1 MKRVLTFLLLISL
14 LTTGCANQQIADRS
28 TEQIAEQIAEQER
41 SEAVEVS
48 SAEPATGTIFA
59 MDTVMD
65 FTIYGESSLL
75 TAAEAK
81 VNELEAKLSVTDSGS
96 EIYAINRDGSGTLSE
111 DSADLLSRALDLCAL
126 TNGALDISI
135 YPVVRAWGFTTGNY
149 GIPEEDEL
157 AELLS
162 HVDYLSVDYDSDTDT
177 VALAPGMEIDLGSVA
192 KGYTGDQV
200 IELLRENGVT
210 SALLNLG
217 GNVQALGAKPDGSP
231 WRVAVQDPSGN
242 DYLGVLEI
250 DNQAVITSGGYERY
264 FVEDGVTYWH
274 IIDPATGAPAR
285 SGLISVTI
293 VGDSGLL
300 CDGLSTSLFVMGLED
315 ATQFWQENGGFEAV
329 FVTEDGQIVITEG
342 LQDKFSL
349 LEDTGEEIVV
359 IHHD

>member
-1 MKRVLTFLLLISL
+1 MKRVLTFLLLLSL
-14 LTTGCANQQIADRS
+14 LTTGCGNRQTTDQP
-28 TEQIAEQIAEQER
+28 TEQTTERLAEQER
-41 SEAVEVS
+41 SEAAEGAS
-48 SAEPATGTIFA
+48 TEPATGTLFA

-65 FTIYGESSLL
+65 FTIYGEASLL
-75 TAAEAK
+75 TAAEAR

-96 EIYAINRDGSGTLSE
+96 EIYAINRDGSGVLSA
-111 DSADLLSRALDLCAL
+111 DSADLLRRALDLCAL
-126 TNGALDISI
+126 TNGALDISV
-135 YPVVRAWGFTTGNY
+135 YPVVRAWGFTTGDY
-149 GIPEEDEL
+149 GVPEEEEL

-162 HVDYLSVDYDSDTDT
+162 HVDYRGVEYDGDTDT

-200 IELLRENGVT
+200 TALLRENGVT

-231 WRVAVQDPSGN
+231 WRVAVQDPSG
-242 DYLGVLEI
+242 DGYLGVLEI
-250 DNQAVITSGGYERY
+250 DDQAVITSGGYERY

-285 SGLISVTI
+285 SGLTSVTI

-315 ATQFWQENGGFEAV
+315 AARFWRENGGFEAV
-329 FVTEDGQIVITEG
+329 FVTEDGQITMTEG
-342 LQDKFSL
+342 LQDQFSL
-349 LEDTGEEIVV
+349 LEDTGEEVMV
-359 IHHD
+359 IRHD